1 VRDFSA
7 FELAARLAKAGNS
20 ENLGTVTQL
29 ARRDFEERE
38 TFTFRAQV
46 PCIEYM
52 SLLIESALL
61 LRTNRNGRLYVGFG
75 RMSSMEPV
83 ADRFLRIADVS
94 ERVSICGVPDWEP
107 PRHPRIRLIRI
118 LPDSSLAKEWFVI
131 ADSSTLGIV
140 LAAKDEERFETAV
153 SEERWF
159 SAVKSSDPS
168 IVSVVS
174 REAEDRMDEFN
185 LRSGRSSVSV

>member
-1 VRDFSA
+1 MRDFSV

-20 ENLGTVTQL
+20 EDLGAVTQL
-29 ARRDFEERE
+29 ARRDIQDRE

-46 PCIEYM
+46 PCLEYI

-61 LRTNRNGRLYVGFG
+61 LRTNRTGRLYVGFE
-75 RMSSMEPV
+75 RMSRMEPV

-94 ERVSICGVPDWEP
+94 ERVSIFGVPDWEP
-107 PRHPRIRLIRI
+107 PKHPRIRLIRI
-118 LPDSSLAKEWFVI
+118 SPESNLAREWFLI
-131 ADSSTLGIV
+131 ADSSTFSAV
-140 LAAKDEERFETAV
+140 LAARDEVGFETAD

-159 SAVKSSDPS
+159 SAVKSSESS

-174 REAEDRMDEFN
+174 REAESRMDEFN
-185 LRSGRSSVSV
+185 LRSGSSSVSV